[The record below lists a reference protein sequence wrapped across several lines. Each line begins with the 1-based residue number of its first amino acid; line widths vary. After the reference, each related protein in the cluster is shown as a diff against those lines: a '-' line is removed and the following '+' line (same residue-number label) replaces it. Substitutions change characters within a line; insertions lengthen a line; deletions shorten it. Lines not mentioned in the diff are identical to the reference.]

1 MTPFG
6 GKIAYDS
13 LRRDR
18 EWKRRVY
25 ARAGIPTYWIVNLV
39 DRVLEV
45 YASPGPA
52 QEGFDYSEA
61 HILSESEA
69 ATLSLG
75 GEDVATL
82 PVKDLLP

>member
-1 MTPFG
+1 
-6 GKIAYDS
+6 

-25 ARAGIPTYWIVNLV
+25 ARAGIPTYWIVNLI

-45 YASPGPA
+45 YASPAPA
-52 QEGFDYSEA
+52 EEGFDYSETR
-61 HILSESEA
+61 ILAESETA
-69 ATLSLG
+69 NLTLG
-75 GEDVATL
+75 GKDVDTL